1 MSNFTKQVHKIVQ
14 AIPPGKV
21 MNYREVAEAA
31 GSPRAWRA
39 VGRIMARNHDPHI
52 PCHRVVRSDGRTGG
66 YNRGGAAVKQ
76 AMLDQERKTGKGVNM
91 GKLETLQQRL
101 SGGN

>member
-1 MSNFTKQVHKIVQ
+1 MSEFVRKVHQVVK
-14 AIPPGKV
+14 AIKPGKV

-52 PCHRVVRSDGRTGG
+52 PCHRVVRSAGRTGG
-66 YNRGGAAVKQ
+66 YNRGGERVKQ
-76 AMLDQERKTGKGVNM
+76 ELLEQEKRTGKTALGA
-91 GKLETLQQRL
+91 LEAMQQRL
-101 SGGN
+101 AGGD

>member
-1 MSNFTKQVHKIVQ
+1 MSEFSKQVHKVVK
-14 AIPPGKV
+14 AIKPGKV

-31 GSPRAWRA
+31 GSPKAWRS

-66 YNRGGAAVKQ
+66 YNRGGARVKQ
-76 AMLDQERKTGKGVNM
+76 ELLEQEKRTGKTALGA
-91 GKLETLQQRL
+91 LEAMQQRL
-101 SGGN
+101 LNN

>member
-1 MSNFTKQVHKIVQ
+1 MSDFTKRVHQVVR
-14 AIPPGKV
+14 AIRPGKV
-21 MNYREVAEAA
+21 MNYRQVAEAA

-66 YNRGGAAVKQ
+66 YNRGGEQVK
-76 AMLDQERKTGKGVNM
+76 ASLLAQEQKTGKSVNL